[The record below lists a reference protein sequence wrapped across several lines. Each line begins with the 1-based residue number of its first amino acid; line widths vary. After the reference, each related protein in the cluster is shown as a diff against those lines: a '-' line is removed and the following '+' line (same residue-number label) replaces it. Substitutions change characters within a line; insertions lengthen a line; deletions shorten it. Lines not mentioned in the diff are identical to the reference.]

1 MKKGINLSVF
11 GLLTLML
18 LSSCAPGIIA
28 QESIEKVQTPPI
40 SKNLMGKCGDGIC
53 AGPENLQNCLKDCPA
68 SKSAASESA
77 APTLPKSVTNSAAPL
92 YLTTMTHM
100 ESNFTDDRDQAVF
113 LRHVELLRY
122 GISLA
127 REYGAKLTIESEL
140 PFALACEKWGVNI
153 FQEILNQGMGVGT
166 HSDLGFK
173 ENFSV
178 DQFARELIKRKEVID
193 RLVGAQNNR
202 GTSGAGSAVDW
213 VLAATQAGFKY
224 MDGIVGMHYLSMPM
238 ENRPSPE
245 WTDEYIRNIAYH
257 DGAPVD
263 LYERI
268 TPIMMK
274 DAKDFKNDPD
284 GTILVISGEIGRL
297 DSMAE
302 GDGKQCP
309 KGNCPL
315 TNTDVD
321 TLVQMIIEINQ
332 NRDNDRIAKLTLY
345 FPVDNFAATNE
356 QVLRYF
362 FSKMQELQNKG
373 LIVWA
378 TQGEVYDA
386 YMASIVK

>member
-1 MKKGINLSVF
+1 
-11 GLLTLML
+11 
-18 LSSCAPGIIA
+18 
-28 QESIEKVQTPPI
+28 
-40 SKNLMGKCGDGIC
+40 MGKCGDGIC

-127 REYGAKLTIESEL
+127 REYSAKLTIESEL
-140 PFALACEKWGVNI
+140 PFALACEKWGINI
-153 FQEILNQGMGVGT
+153 LKEIIDQGMGVGT

-173 ENFSV
+173 DNFSV
-178 DQFARELIKRKEVID
+178 DQFASELVKRKQAVD
-193 RLVGAQNNR
+193 RLVGAENNR

-213 VLAATQAGFKY
+213 VLAATQAGFNY

-238 ENRPSPE
+238 KNRPSPE

-268 TPIMMK
+268 APILMK
-274 DAKDFKNDPD
+274 DAKDFQNDPD

-302 GDGKQCP
+302 GDGQKCP

-315 TNTDVD
+315 TNADVD
-321 TLVQMIIEINQ
+321 SLVQKIVEINQ
-332 NRDNDRIAKLTLY
+332 DRDPNRFAKLTLY
-345 FPVDNFAATNE
+345 FPLENFVATNE

-373 LIVWA
+373 LIVWG

-386 YMASIVK
+386 FMALIAE

>member
-1 MKKGINLSVF
+1 MKYGINLCLLS
-11 GLLTLML
+11 LLTLAV
-18 LSSCAPGIIA
+18 LSSCTPGIST
-28 QESIEKVQTPPI
+28 QELPENKLTPPI
-40 SKNLMGKCGDGIC
+40 SKEMKEKCGDGIC
-53 AGPENLQNCLKDCPA
+53 EGPENSQICLKDCPS
-68 SKSAASESA
+68 SKPAIFEPV
-77 APTLPKSVTNSAAPL
+77 APSIAKTVSSDTAPL

-100 ESNFTDDRDQAVF
+100 ESNSTDDRDQAVF
-113 LRHVELLRY
+113 LRHVELMRF

-140 PFALACEKWGVNI
+140 PFALACDKWEVNI
-153 FQEILNQGMGVGT
+153 LKEIVDQGMGVGT

-173 ENFSV
+173 DNFSI
-178 DQFARELIKRKEVID
+178 DQFARELVKRKEAVD

-213 VLAATQAGFKY
+213 VLAATQAGFNY

-238 ENRPSPE
+238 ENRPGPE
-245 WTDEYIRNIAYH
+245 WTDDYIRNTTFH

-268 TPIMMK
+268 SPILMK
-274 DAKDFKNDPD
+274 DAKDFRNDPD

-302 GDGKQCP
+302 GDGKNCP

-315 TNTDVD
+315 TNADVD

-332 NRDNDRIAKLTLY
+332 NRDPNRIAKLTLY
-345 FPVDNFAATNE
+345 FPLDNFVATNE
-356 QVLRYF
+356 QVLSYF
-362 FSKMQELQNKG
+362 FSKMQELQNNG

-386 YMASIVK
+386 YMASIAK